1 MDRNKWM
8 FEKKNIL
15 NVITG
20 KEEEVF
26 SLILERGEDWFL
38 WIIFDKQGDVIFID
52 SNRAYISDLGAIF
65 LKAQELIREEH

>member
-1 MDRNKWM
+1 MSEDKWM
-8 FEKKNIL
+8 FQKKNIL

-26 SLILERGEDWFL
+26 SLLLERGEDWFL

-52 SNRAYISDLGAIF
+52 SNKACISDLGAIF
-65 LKAQELIREEH
+65 LKAKELIRKEG